1 MGVNNLSVKTKLIF
15 SYAVLL
21 IFSILTTIVVS
32 VNMLDTNARATDL
45 HEQLSVRNART
56 SSVGAALTKVDDLI
70 FEIAQEG
77 TITPEQKNELEG
89 YVNELLTRSAALQAT
104 RYPKEIGAIKT
115 SSNEIAQII
124 RGEMYD
130 ALAKGDVALTQNI
143 YGKKI
148 VPNYDIVSKYIND
161 FSKIHIE
168 CARTEIL
175 ELIKTKP
182 IYISIGL
189 SILSIAVTILTALW
203 ISTYL
208 GRVTKLT
215 SNTIK
220 TLAKGDF
227 SQKIKMLE
235 NHDEFGALLFNLEKM
250 RTDLG
255 QLFSKIKES
264 SFKVEKNVRETLE
277 SSEKIS
283 DAAKET
289 QSRALTVA
297 AASDEMVSTTS
308 DIAKNCES
316 AARAADESN
325 ETTKEGV
332 ASIQETIDEI
342 RHQVTKSQEGAKLV
356 YTLVEQAASITTIV
370 NTIDD
375 IAAQTNLLALNA
387 AIEAARA
394 GEAGKGF
401 AVVADEVRAL
411 ASRTSNSTKEI
422 SKMAERIGID
432 ANSAKDSMDESLE
445 NMNNLAT
452 KTETIQGLL
461 GTIIDNVSS
470 VHTQITQIATAA
482 EQQTTATS
490 EISSNMQGITDDVK
504 QLNEIVETERTN
516 SEVSTDLLHELQQD
530 INKLTV

>member
-1 MGVNNLSVKTKLIF
+1 
-15 SYAVLL
+15 
-21 IFSILTTIVVS
+21 
-32 VNMLDTNARATDL
+32 
-45 HEQLSVRNART
+45 
-56 SSVGAALTKVDDLI
+56 
-70 FEIAQEG
+70 
-77 TITPEQKNELEG
+77 
-89 YVNELLTRSAALQAT
+89 
-104 RYPKEIGAIKT
+104 
-115 SSNEIAQII
+115 
-124 RGEMYD
+124 
-130 ALAKGDVALTQNI
+130 
-143 YGKKI
+143 
-148 VPNYDIVSKYIND
+148 
-161 FSKIHIE
+161 
-168 CARTEIL
+168 
-175 ELIKTKP
+175 
-182 IYISIGL
+182 
-189 SILSIAVTILTALW
+189 
-203 ISTYL
+203 
-208 GRVTKLT
+208 
-215 SNTIK
+215 
-220 TLAKGDF
+220 
-227 SQKIKMLE
+227 MLE

-308 DIAKNCES
+308 DIAKNCEA

-504 QLNEIVETERTN
+504 QLNEIVETERTD